1 MFVQIASYALF
12 AAFFECPAL
21 PRHLDRQLTRH
32 FEKDGKQPGTIFDG
46 SGVREVPKS
55 IGCARLSR
63 DFLLGF
69 SGRGAW
75 GTTATRRKR
84 RQTSVWCGLVEV
96 TTANS
101 EADFAADVCWTRE
114 MQRDD
119 AIYGQSVPVRSSA
132 AEITSLLSS
141 RLNRSQ
147 QSPSGSHYNVQ
158 EHL

>member
-1 MFVQIASYALF
+1 M
-12 AAFFECPAL
+12 
-21 PRHLDRQLTRH
+21 LTRH

-75 GTTATRRKR
+75 GTAATRRKR

-96 TTANS
+96 NTA
-101 EADFAADVCWTRE
+101 EIRAGFAADVLWTRE

-119 AIYGQSVPVRSSA
+119 AIYGQSVPVRSGA
-132 AEITSLLSS
+132 AEIRMSLLSS
-141 RLNRSQ
+141 RLNWSQ